1 MNSFKFFLNLL
12 VILNCLNTII
22 LFYSYF
28 IIMNIESDM
37 ILDAEKIII
46 FALSINHYHSLIISF
61 RKYLFED
68 QKSRKRIT

>member
-12 VILNCLNTII
+12 VILDCSNTIV

-37 ILDAEKIII
+37 ILDAKKISI
-46 FALSINHYHSLIISF
+46 FALSINHYYSLIISF
-61 RKYLFED
+61 KKCLLM
-68 QKSRKRIT
+68 